1 MTTSEL
7 MTKDPATCTPHT
19 TAAEAASLMWNH
31 DCGMLPVV
39 EDGALKGVVTD
50 RDLFIALATR
60 DDRPSDL
67 RVGAVMSGSPVTCR
81 FDDDLHA
88 ALWLMRQ
95 AQVRRLPVVG
105 ADGSVQGVLALN
117 DVILGGGLD
126 VGRDDIVE
134 ALRDIGF
141 RHPSVRVA
149 AA

>member
-1 MTTSEL
+1 MTTRDL
-7 MTKDPATCTPHT
+7 MTKDLATCTPHT

-31 DCGMLPVV
+31 DCGFLPVI
-39 EDGALKGVVTD
+39 EDGILQGVVTD

-67 RVGAVMSGSPVTCR
+67 RVGAVMSGTPVSCAPE
-81 FDDDLHA
+81 DDLHA
-88 ALWLMRQ
+88 ALFLMRQ

-105 ADGSVQGVLALN
+105 AGGAVEGVLALT
-117 DVILGGGLD
+117 DIILGGGLE
-126 VGRDDIVE
+126 VGRDDVIE

-141 RHPSVRVA
+141 RHPGLRVA